1 MGHFSSRAHHILG
14 SCKAY
19 MEGVQV
25 GCFDKGGV
33 QNVNKG
39 KGRHASKLKAGLVGY
54 VKTLV
59 QEFEKIGVKDCEKF
73 MSPLAPT
80 RWK

>member
-1 MGHFSSRAHHILG
+1 
-14 SCKAY
+14 

-39 KGRHASKLKAGLVGY
+39 KGRHSSKLKAGLVGY

-59 QEFEKIGVKDCEKF
+59 QEFEKIGVKD
-73 MSPLAPT
+73 
-80 RWK
+80 